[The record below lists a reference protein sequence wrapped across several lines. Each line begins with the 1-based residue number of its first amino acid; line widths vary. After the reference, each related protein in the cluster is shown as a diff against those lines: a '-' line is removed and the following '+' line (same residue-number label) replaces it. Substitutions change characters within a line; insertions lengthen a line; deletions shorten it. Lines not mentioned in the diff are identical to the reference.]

1 MTRQVLSPDREVLV
15 FGESPKETTLIRP
28 DISSFGISE
37 ASSAAELDPGGMT
50 QQQGAEVS
58 PTRLIFL
65 VAAASRSAKLILDS
79 DVAIVCPHIC
89 FQALFAFRFPTCA
102 LVTPYSA
109 AITDSFLGSSLI
121 ALTCSAVSFAAPWR
135 SPLA

>member
-1 MTRQVLSPDREVLV
+1 MARQVLSPDREVLV
-15 FGESPKETTLIRP
+15 LGKSSKETTLIRP

-65 VAAASRSAKLILDS
+65 VAAASRSAKLILG
-79 DVAIVCPHIC
+79 
-89 FQALFAFRFPTCA
+89 AFI
-102 LVTPYSA
+102 Y
-109 AITDSFLGSSLI
+109 
-121 ALTCSAVSFAAPWR
+121 VST
-135 SPLA
+135 LCLL